1 VDEGRVLTGV
11 SRPTGIVRIF
21 RTAMGAPMTH
31 PARPIL
37 AAVLLALGCA
47 APTDQPPPEATPTTA
62 WQAPAMPDG
71 PLGAS
76 VQRGLAILTATADSL
91 PDHVGNDLRC
101 TSCHLD
107 NGTRPNAM
115 PWIGVY
121 GRFPQYRSRE
131 ARVATLA
138 DRINGCLRRSMNGR
152 ALPADDDRMRDM
164 VAYMAW
170 LSTGQPTGARF
181 DGQGVPKVEALAG
194 DTAHGAAVWQA
205 SCARCHGPEGA
216 GSDLAPPAWG
226 PRSFNIGAGMARIRT
241 AAGFIRH
248 NMPFDQPGT
257 LSETDAV
264 DVAAYLTS
272 RPRPDFAGKE
282 NDWPRGDAP
291 PDAAYPTRGTGA
303 TP

>member
-1 VDEGRVLTGV
+1 
-11 SRPTGIVRIF
+11 
-21 RTAMGAPMTH
+21 
-31 PARPIL
+31 
-37 AAVLLALGCA
+37 
-47 APTDQPPPEATPTTA
+47 
-62 WQAPAMPDG
+62 
-71 PLGAS
+71 
-76 VQRGLAILTATADSL
+76 
-91 PDHVGNDLRC
+91 
-101 TSCHLD
+101 
-107 NGTRPNAM
+107 M